1 MVGGSGGVLGFFALI
16 FIHEMGVQGEL
27 GEVFRS
33 CSREFE
39 TPDLGSV
46 LSVRFFDQVDWPK
59 IFDSAGGVD
68 DAKFLSAVPSGLGN

>member
-1 MVGGSGGVLGFFALI
+1 
-16 FIHEMGVQGEL
+16 MGVQGEL
-27 GEVFRS
+27 VEVFRS

-39 TPDLGSV
+39 APDLGSV

-68 DAKFLSAVPSGLGN
+68 DAEFLSAVPSGLGN